1 MKHIISRHPIV
12 SYFVLAYA
20 VSWGLA
26 SLILAPKLVSGE
38 PIPQLSGLLMFP
50 LMIIGP
56 AIAGLSLRFLTD
68 GVSGVK
74 ALLGG
79 MLRWR
84 ISARWYAALLLPP
97 LLVLGVL
104 TALHYFVSPAFTI
117 HWLPLGLVY
126 GIAPGLLEEIGWSGY
141 AFPVMT
147 QRLGG
152 FRAALVLGVLWG
164 TWHLPVIDFLGGAY
178 PHGAYWLL
186 FAAAFIFAMTAMRVI
201 IAWVYTNTRSL
212 LLTQLLHAASTASL
226 VIFSPFP
233 ITAAHET
240 LWYWVYGGCLWVVA
254 LLVVVCCGAQL
265 TAAKQ
270 SDRTLAA

>member
-1 MKHIISRHPIV
+1 MKNTVSRHPIA
-12 SYFVLAYA
+12 SYFILTYGI
-20 VSWGLA
+20 SWGLA
-26 SLILAPKLVSGE
+26 SLVLVPKLASGE

-56 AIAGLSLRFLTD
+56 AIAGLSLRFITD
-68 GVSGVK
+68 GAAGVK

-79 MLRWR
+79 MLHWR
-84 ISARWYAALLLPP
+84 LPARWYAVLLLPP

-104 TALHYFVSPAFTI
+104 TALHYLVSPAFAV

-141 AFPVMT
+141 AYGAMA
-147 QRLGG
+147 RKLGG
-152 FRAALVLGVLWG
+152 LRAALILGVLWG
-164 TWHLPVIDFLGGAY
+164 IWHLPVIDFLGGAY

-186 FAAAFIFAMTAMRVI
+186 FVLAFIFSMTAMRVI
-201 IAWVYTNTRSL
+201 IAWVYIHTQSL

-240 LWYWVYGGCLWVVA
+240 LWYWVYGGCLW
-254 LLVVVCCGAQL
+254 
-265 TAAKQ
+265 
-270 SDRTLAA
+270 LAALFIVCRNGIQSRAGQHM